1 MEFLNKSMRNAL
13 TVQAIL
19 NTPPISSEAGL
30 AEFRKQWEAGT
41 PDSRRLLMSKYFDSI
56 MEAQAGHEIESERVQ
71 KNLQALGT
79 FPSVRVGDYA
89 SFGNELTQDMKWM
102 PAFTLATANGASTV
116 DIIDFESFVTVKELQ
131 PTQKIELSQLG
142 TDAIAKMAEKRFGA
156 GVPMSVRWLET
167 NGVYNLNTAVEA
179 IRNAFLIKQANF
191 AYALLAGSAN
201 GTTTATA
208 ATVDAIITALNS
220 ACLTLS
226 TANANNGFAI
236 TDDTPFLFYLNIAHK
251 GIMTQVMNRM
261 MVSTSA
267 DEYTS
272 IKLTHMVMPIYTHN
286 SNMPSTFAGK
296 NAGMLVL
303 PGRKN
308 VWVNFKASESNQE
321 TDFSSS
327 SIVVQALQYWNAQ
340 APAAQRQIVNLEA

>member
-1 MEFLNKSMRNAL
+1 MEFLNKTMRNAL

-19 NTPPISSEAGL
+19 NTPPISGEAGL
-30 AEFRKQWEAGT
+30 EEFKKQWTPGT
-41 PDSRRLLMSKYFDSI
+41 PDDRRTLMSKFFDII
-56 MEAQAGHEIESERVQ
+56 MDAQAGHTIDSERVN

-79 FPSVRVGDYA
+79 YPSVRVGDYA

-102 PAFTLATANGASTV
+102 PAFTIASANGAATV
-116 DIIDFESFVTVKELQ
+116 DIIDFASNVVVNELQ
-131 PTQKIELSQLG
+131 PTQKIELSKLG
-142 TDAIAKMAEKRFGA
+142 TDAIAKLAEKRFGA
-156 GVPMSVRWLET
+156 GVPMATRWLDT
-167 NGVYNLNTAVEA
+167 NGVYNINTAVEA
-179 IRNAFLIKQANF
+179 IRNAFLTKQADF
-191 AYALLAGSAN
+191 AYTLLAASAN

-208 ATVDAIITALNS
+208 ASVDAIIVALNS

-226 TANANNGFAI
+226 NANDNKGFAI
-236 TDDTPFLFYLNIAHK
+236 TDDTPFLYYLNIAHK
-251 GIMTQVMNRM
+251 GLMTQVMNRM

-267 DEYTS
+267 DEFTN

-286 SNMPSTFAGK
+286 TNFPSQFGGK

-308 VWVNFKASESNQE
+308 VWVNFKANESNQE

-327 SIVVQALQYWNAQ
+327 SVVVQALQYWNAQ
-340 APAAQRQIVNLEA
+340 APAVQRQIVNLEA